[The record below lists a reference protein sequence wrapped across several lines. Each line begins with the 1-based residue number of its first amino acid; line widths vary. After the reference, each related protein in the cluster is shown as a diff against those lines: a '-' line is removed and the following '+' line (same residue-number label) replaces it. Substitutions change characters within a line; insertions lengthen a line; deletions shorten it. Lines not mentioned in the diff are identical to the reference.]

1 VKDETVFRLVVKRA
15 KKRDSLNMVPVEMGD
30 ENVGGNRTLARL
42 AAELMSQ
49 SSEAG
54 AAIENKEAT
63 AEAHLDTGS
72 IAAIT

>member
-1 VKDETVFRLVVKRA
+1 
-15 KKRDSLNMVPVEMGD
+15 MGD
-30 ENVGGNRTLARL
+30 EDMRGNRTLAKL

-49 SSEAG
+49 SAEAG